1 MKYAMGLKNV
11 QYAISNDTAVRLLDF
26 VEHPNQPTP
35 TNEDGVV
42 ALTRRARGIARRR
55 ATRDARATLSR
66 GETRRSEKF
75 ARRETARAR
84 TRRDRAT
91 DARENVNRV
100 AHPGDGSRR
109 RARVFGSRRAVSGA
123 RGVLRGETRRSEKFA
138 RRETARART
147 RRDRATDARE
157 NVNRVAHRG
166 DGSRRRARVF
176 GSRRAARDER
186 CARGVARRNA
196 SI

>member
-1 MKYAMGLKNV
+1 MVSWVRPQWSVVLWNTQPLSLGLTGV
-11 QYAISNDTAVRLLDF
+11 DGCCRGLT
-26 VEHPNQPTP
+26 
-35 TNEDGVV
+35 GVV
-42 ALTRRARGIARRR
+42 HRVFVVGLTRRARGIARRR

-66 GETRRSEKF
+66 GETHRSEKF

-138 RRETARART
+138 RRDTQRAGRGARIA
-147 RRDRATDARE
+147 
-157 NVNRVAHRG
+157 
-166 DGSRRRARVF
+166 RRASIEAPSVVLVF
-176 GSRRAARDER
+176 KVS
-186 CARGVARRNA
+186 
-196 SI
+196 

>member
-1 MKYAMGLKNV
+1 MGT
-11 QYAISNDTAVRLLDF
+11 YCGTS
-26 VEHPNQPTP
+26 QPTP
-35 TNEDGVV
+35 TNEEGVV

-147 RRDRATDARE
+147 RGACRAT
-157 NVNRVAHRG
+157 RVDRSAVGRP
-166 DGSRRRARVF
+166 RVQSVLS
-176 GSRRAARDER
+176 GAA
-186 CARGVARRNA
+186 VT
-196 SI
+196 

>member
-1 MKYAMGLKNV
+1 MEYAMGLKNV
-11 QYAISNDTAVRLLDF
+11 LVQYAIKKRLLDCCA
-26 VEHPNQPTP
+26 

-123 RGVLRGETRRSEKFA
+123 RGVLRGETRRSEKFESRDTQRAGRGARIA
-138 RRETARART
+138 RR
-147 RRDRATDARE
+147 
-157 NVNRVAHRG
+157 
-166 DGSRRRARVF
+166 
-176 GSRRAARDER
+176 
-186 CARGVARRNA
+186 A
-196 SI
+196 SIEAPSVVLVFKVS

>member
-109 RARVFGSRRAVSGA
+109 A
-123 RGVLRGETRRSEKFA
+123 
-138 RRETARART
+138 
-147 RRDRATDARE
+147 
-157 NVNRVAHRG
+157 
-166 DGSRRRARVF
+166 SRRRFAA
-176 GSRRAARDER
+176 SRACFRLATRGER

>member
-147 RRDRATDARE
+147 RGACRAT
-157 NVNRVAHRG
+157 RVDRSAVGRP
-166 DGSRRRARVF
+166 RVQSVLS
-176 GSRRAARDER
+176 GAA
-186 CARGVARRNA
+186 VT
-196 SI
+196 

>member
-1 MKYAMGLKNV
+1 MIPRYKVLAS
-11 QYAISNDTAVRLLDF
+11 Q
-26 VEHPNQPTP
+26 
-35 TNEDGVV
+35 GVV

-109 RARVFGSRRAVSGA
+109 RARVFGSRRGVSGA
-123 RGVLRGETRRSEKFA
+123 RGVLRGETHRSEKFA

-147 RRDRATDARE
+147 RRNRATDARE
-157 NVNRVAHRG
+157 NVNRVAHPE
-166 DGSRRRARVF
+166 DGSRRVRV
-176 GSRRAARDER
+176 SVTYNDTSLR
-186 CARGVARRNA
+186 
-196 SI
+196 